1 MNAVKIFG
9 TRNAT
14 RVSLLPRRFKGA
26 TAIAAD
32 LARKRERE
40 SLGKELTVPRLSIL
54 GISSNFRSSF
64 IRLVRIRLDLPR
76 KFRETL
82 GIS

>member
-32 LARKRERE
+32 LALAERRERE
-40 SLGKELTVPRLSIL
+40 REREREKGSLSER
-54 GISSNFRSSF
+54 N
-64 IRLVRIRLDLPR
+64 
-76 KFRETL
+76 
-82 GIS
+82 